1 MIFSLDFLAIFEICN
16 FSLDFFSLFSYPS
29 DQTSIFWDHSS
40 WSRGLSPVGWLAD
53 TCHNWIYPLHSPPM
67 LLIPIHFLIAFLFS
81 LFFSLFF
88 AQVALIPIH
97 FSYFFYFSCG
107 PSRWIFSSTLIQIM
121 LIILKKI
128 VQILRLI
135 LPMTTLTAPCYWS
148 SPVLCLLYGNCW
160 PSTFWQLSQIIS
172 RKFSTLPTPLL
183 LSIQHSAFGNNLINI
198 PTTRKCCTF
207 YFWKK

>member
-1 MIFSLDFLAIFEICN
+1 MFEICN

-67 LLIPIHFLIAFLFS
+67 LLIPIHFLISFLFS
-81 LFFSLFF
+81 LFSLFF
-88 AQVALIPIH
+88 APMIWSHP
-97 FSYFFYFSCG
+97 FFIFFRF
-107 PSRWIFSSTLIQIM
+107 PSRWIFSSTPIQVM
-121 LIILKKI
+121 LIILKKK

-135 LPMTTLTAPCYWS
+135 QLVTTPGPAPCYWS

-172 RKFSTLPTPLL
+172 RKFSPLPTSLL
-183 LSIQHSAFGNNLINI
+183 LSIQHSGFCNNLINI

-207 YFWKK
+207 YFCKK

>member
-1 MIFSLDFLAIFEICN
+1 MIISLDFFGHVWNLQF
-16 FSLDFFSLFSYPS
+16 FSWFFSLFSYPS

-81 LFFSLFF
+81 LFSLFF
-88 AQVALIPIH
+88 APMIWSHQ
-97 FSYFFYFSCG
+97 FFIFFFCF
-107 PSRWIFSSTLIQIM
+107 PSRWIFSSTPIQVM
-121 LIILKKI
+121 LIILKKKK

-135 LPMTTLTAPCYWS
+135 QLVSTPGPAPCYWS

-172 RKFSTLPTPLL
+172 RKFSPLPTPLL
-183 LSIQHSAFGNNLINI
+183 LSIQHSAI
-198 PTTRKCCTF
+198 TRSTFPRPENVALF
-207 YFWKK
+207 YFCKK